1 MKTSAVTSA
10 DLGKSILSV
19 PPLARAAD
27 FSVSDVENRKL
38 VNHLKQGGVS
48 TFMYGG
54 NANFY
59 NISVGEYDGVLTQL
73 ESWVGEDDWVIPSI
87 GADYGKALDQVN
99 ILKHR
104 DFPTAMALPLN
115 FPATPAGVAGGV
127 RRLADAYG
135 KPLIVYVKSD
145 TYLTPR
151 LIADLLADGVACAI
165 KYAVVRQNPSID
177 AFLSELV
184 GYVGTDRIIS
194 GIGERPAIEHLM
206 EFKLSGFTSGS
217 VCVAPALSTAM
228 LKALQAGDVATASN
242 IREKFIALEDLRDEY
257 SPLRILHEAVRLAG
271 IADTGPIYPFLSNID
286 DPKVLA
292 DLETAAKKLL
302 RANNA
307 A

>member
-27 FSVSDVENRKL
+27 LSVPDGENKKL
-38 VNHLKQGGVS
+38 INHLKKGGVS

-115 FPATPAGVAGGV
+115 FPSTPKGVNEGI

-145 TYLTPR
+145 NYLTPR
-151 LIADLLADGVACAI
+151 LVADLLADGVACAV
-165 KYAVVRQNPSID
+165 KYAAVRENPSID
-177 AFLSELV
+177 AFLTELV
-184 GYVGTDRIIS
+184 GYAGTDRIIS

-206 EFKLSGFTSGS
+206 EFKLTGFTSGS

-228 LKALQAGDVATASN
+228 LKALQAGDVTTAAS
-242 IREKFIALEDLRDEY
+242 IRDKFIALEDLRDGF

-271 IADTGPIYPFLSNID
+271 IADTGPMYPYLSNID

-292 DLETAAKKLL
+292 DLEVASKELL
-302 RANNA
+302 AANNA

>member
-27 FSVSDVENRKL
+27 FSVPDGENKKL
-38 VNHLKQGGVS
+38 VNHLKKGGVS

-59 NISVGEYDGVLTQL
+59 NISVGEYDRVLTQL

-104 DFPTAMALPLN
+104 DFPTAMALPLT
-115 FPATPAGVAGGV
+115 FPSTPKGVNEGI

-145 TYLTPR
+145 NYLTPR
-151 LIADLLADGVACAI
+151 LVADLLADGVACAV
-165 KYAVVRQNPSID
+165 KYAAVRENPSID
-177 AFLSELV
+177 AFLTDLV
-184 GYVGTDRIIS
+184 GYAGTDRIIS

-206 EFKLSGFTSGS
+206 EFKLTGFTSGS

-228 LKALQAGDVATASN
+228 LKALQAGDVTTAAS
-242 IREKFIALEDLRDEY
+242 IRDKFIALEDLRDGF

-271 IADTGPIYPFLSNID
+271 IADTGPMYPYLSNID

-292 DLETAAKKLL
+292 DLEVASKELL
-302 RANNA
+302 AANNA

>member
-10 DLGKSILSV
+10 DLGKSILAV
-19 PPLARAAD
+19 PPLARNAD
-27 FSVSDVENRKL
+27 LGVSDAENQKL

-59 NISVGEYDGVLTQL
+59 NISVGEYDGVLDQL

-87 GADYGKALDQVN
+87 GADYGKALDQVK
-99 ILKHR
+99 ILKNR
-104 DFPTAMALPLN
+104 NFPTAMALPLN
-115 FPATPAGVAGGV
+115 FPSTPKGVDQGL

-145 TYLTPR
+145 NYLTPR
-151 LIADLLADGVACAI
+151 HVADLLADGVACAV
-165 KYAVVRQNPSID
+165 KYAAVRENPSID
-177 AFLSELV
+177 AFLTELT
-184 GYVGTDRIIS
+184 GYAGTGRIIS

-206 EFKLSGFTSGS
+206 EFKLTGFTSGS

-228 LKALQAGDVATASN
+228 LHALQAGDVATATT
-242 IREKFIALEDLRDEY
+242 IREKFIALEDLRDGF

-271 IADTGPIYPFLSNID
+271 IADTGPMYPFLSNID
-286 DPKVLA
+286 DPKVLD
-292 DLETAAKKLL
+292 DLETASKELL
-302 RANNA
+302 AANSA

>member
-10 DLGKSILSV
+10 DLGKSILAV
-19 PPLARAAD
+19 PPLARNAD
-27 FSVSDVENRKL
+27 LGVSDAENQKL

-59 NISVGEYDGVLTQL
+59 NISVGEYDGVLDQL

-87 GADYGKALDQVN
+87 GADYGKALDQVK
-99 ILKHR
+99 ILKNR
-104 DFPTAMALPLN
+104 NFPTAMALPLN
-115 FPATPAGVAGGV
+115 FPSTPKGVDQGL

-145 TYLTPR
+145 NYLTPR
-151 LIADLLADGVACAI
+151 HVADLLADGVACAV
-165 KYAVVRQNPSID
+165 KYAAVRENPSID
-177 AFLSELV
+177 AFLTELT
-184 GYVGTDRIIS
+184 GYAGTDRIIS

-206 EFKLSGFTSGS
+206 EFKLTGFTSGS

-228 LKALQAGDVATASN
+228 LHALQAGDVATATT
-242 IREKFIALEDLRDEY
+242 IREKFIALEDLRDGF

-271 IADTGPIYPFLSNID
+271 IADTGPMYPFLSNID
-286 DPKVLA
+286 DPKVLD
-292 DLETAAKKLL
+292 DLETASKELL
-302 RANNA
+302 AANSA